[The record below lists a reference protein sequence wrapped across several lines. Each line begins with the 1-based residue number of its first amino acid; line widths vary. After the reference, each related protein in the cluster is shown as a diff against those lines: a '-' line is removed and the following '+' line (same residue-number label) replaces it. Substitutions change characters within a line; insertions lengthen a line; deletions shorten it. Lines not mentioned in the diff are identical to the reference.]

1 MIMAS
6 GLHTSGNGQIQTTK
20 ASSADKDGKQKE
32 QSIAGLLQ
40 AMGPEIA
47 RALPKHLTGER
58 MARVC
63 LTALRTTP
71 DLAKCTPAS
80 FMGSIMA
87 CAQLGLEPNTPLGH
101 AYLIPY
107 KDKKKGVT
115 ICQLMIGYQ
124 GMIEL
129 AYRSGRV
136 DSIKAMVVREGD
148 IFDFD
153 HGLDEKLIHKPCGN
167 EEAPITHAYAIA
179 RIKGGAPIFWVLSMP
194 QIEARR
200 LSGASK
206 YAYTPWN
213 DHYEAMAMKSAVRA
227 LFKWIPKSAEMA
239 QVIHAEDLAD
249 KGKHFSA
256 ALPEVAESLQRAS
269 LPAPE
274 SIDVGAYDKETGEVT
289 NAPREPGTGDDE
301 IDPEDA

>member
-1 MIMAS
+1 MSMAN
-6 GLHTSGNGQIQTTK
+6 GPATNGNGQIQTAK
-20 ASSADKDGKQKE
+20 PGPAKDRTIK
-32 QSIAGLLQ
+32 GLLQ
-40 AMGPEIA
+40 SMGPEIA
-47 RALPKHLTGER
+47 KALPKHLTGER

-63 LTALRTTP
+63 MTALSTTP
-71 DLAKCTPAS
+71 DLATCTPES
-80 FMGSIMA
+80 FIGSIMA

-115 ICQLMIGYQ
+115 VCQLMIGYQ

-148 IFDFD
+148 LFDFD
-153 HGLDEKLIHKPCGN
+153 HGLNEKLVHKPCGN

-179 RIKGGAPIFWVLSMP
+179 RIKNGAPIFWVLAMP

-239 QVIHAEDLAD
+239 QVIVAD
-249 KGKHFSA
+249 ETSERTGAHFA
-256 ALPEVAESLQRAS
+256 NALPEVAESLQRAG
-269 LPAPE
+269 LPAQ
-274 SIDVGAYDKETGEVT
+274 IDVGGFDRETGEVHGSSNPVET
-289 NAPREPGTGDDE
+289 REPGAEG
-301 IDPEDA
+301 